1 MTVQDL
7 KHQHKIQHLLQ
18 SIGLPKSVYYYQCK
32 ALKSPEPYA
41 TEMASIEKIFHKH
54 KGRYG
59 YRRIRY
65 ALHRD
70 GIHLNHKTVQRLMA
84 KLGLKS
90 TVRPKKYRSY
100 KGDVGR
106 IAPNILKRDF
116 VSTKPN
122 QKWATDVTE
131 FKVAGE
137 KVYLSPIIDLFN
149 QEVISHTVATSP
161 KLHLVTEMLEKATS
175 KLGKTSSLTLHSDQ
189 GWQYQHNIYR
199 NQLKEKGIKQSMS
212 RKGNCLDNAVAE
224 NFFALLKTEMYHGYH
239 FDSVEQLM
247 ASIDEY
253 IDYYNNARI
262 KVKLK
267 GLTPVEYRNQA
278 LKAA

>member
-1 MTVQDL
+1 MTVQAL

-18 SIGLPKSVYYYQCK
+18 SIGLPRSVYYYQCQ

-41 TEMASIEKIFHKH
+41 NEMASIERIFHQH

-59 YRRIRY
+59 YRRIHY
-65 ALHRD
+65 ALCRE
-70 GIHLNHKTVQRLMA
+70 GIYLNHKTVQRLMA

-100 KGDVGR
+100 KGEIGR
-106 IAPNILKRDF
+106 IAPNVLKRDF
-116 VSTKPN
+116 KSTKPN
-122 QKWATDVTE
+122 EKWVTDVTE

-149 QEVISHTVATSP
+149 QEVVSHTVSTAP

-175 KLGKTSSLTLHSDQ
+175 ELKQASSLTLHSDQ
-189 GWQYQHNIYR
+189 GWQYQHRGYR
-199 NQLKEKGIKQSMS
+199 NKLKEKGITQSMS

-224 NFFALLKTEMYHGYH
+224 NFFAILKTESYHGYD
-239 FDSVEQLM
+239 FDSAEQLM
-247 ASIDEY
+247 ACIDEY
-253 IDYYNNARI
+253 IDYYNNDRI

-278 LKAA
+278 LEAA